1 MALSDDLIS
10 QFVKVTKDEV
20 EPKNET
26 TVYGKIVNYEGSMY
40 VQLDGSDLLT
50 PISSTADVK
59 PDERVTV
66 MIKDH
71 TATVYGNVS
80 SPSASSKS
88 VEEIGARITEAEIL
102 IADKVSTVYFDAQ
115 VARIDSL
122 TTDNANIKERLTAS
136 EADIDT
142 LEADNAT
149 INQTLTAHR
158 ADIDDLDAHKLSAT
172 DASITYATIESLN
185 ATNATVHNL
194 QADYGDFKSLSTDKF
209 TATEADI
216 KDLKANKLS
225 AADIQ
230 GQFATIDFANIGK
243 AAVENFF
250 SKSGMISDLVVG
262 EGTVTGKLV
271 GVTIIGDLIEG
282 GTVKADKLV
291 IKGTDGLYY
300 KLNTDGVK
308 TETEQTEYNSIN
320 GSVILAKSITATK
333 IDVKDLVAFGATI
346 GGFHITD
353 DAIYS
358 GVKETLTNTI
368 AGLYFNKDGQIVI
381 GDANNYV
388 KYYKGDGDKHT
399 LEISADSILIGSE
412 KKSIETMV
420 DGLDTRVT
428 NAETSIQENSNAIE
442 LKATMTEVSELVEDN
457 NSTINENI
465 ANQGAS
471 ITDSCKSMISEALTT
486 YTQTGDFE
494 AFRKTTEASLKLLSD
509 QMKLQFTE
517 EQEQLE
523 SINNSLQN
531 QLNTITKYFT
541 FDVNGLTI
549 GQVESPYKVIIDND
563 RYSMTVNDV
572 EVMWIANGKV
582 YTPEIEVT
590 SSFKLLDYL
599 ISKDSSG
606 NVNCEYVGGD

>member
-136 EADIDT
+136 EADIDA
-142 LEADNAT
+142 LEADNVT

-209 TATEADI
+209 TTTEADI

-243 AAVENFF
+243 AAIENFF
-250 SKSGMISDLVVG
+250 SKSGMINDLVVG

-308 TETEQTEYNSIN
+308 TEAEQTEYNSIN

-358 GVKETLTNTI
+358 GVKETLTNTT

-381 GDANNYV
+381 GDASNYV
-388 KYYKGDGDKHT
+388 KYYKNDGDKYT
-399 LEISADSILIGSE
+399 LEISADSILLGSE

>member
-142 LEADNAT
+142 LEADNVT

-243 AAVENFF
+243 AAIENFF
-250 SKSGMISDLVVG
+250 SKSGMINDLVVG

-358 GVKETLTNTI
+358 GVKETLTNTT

-381 GDANNYV
+381 GDASNYV
-388 KYYKGDGDKHT
+388 KYYKNDGNKYT
-399 LEISADSILIGSE
+399 LEISADSILLGSE

>member
-142 LEADNAT
+142 LEADNVT

-194 QADYGDFKSLSTDKF
+194 QSDYGDFKSLSTDKF

-243 AAVENFF
+243 AAIENFF

-358 GVKETLTNTI
+358 GVKETLTNTT
-368 AGLYFNKDGQIVI
+368 ACLYFNKDGQIVI
-381 GDANNYV
+381 GDASNYV
-388 KYYKGDGDKHT
+388 KYYKNDGNKYT
-399 LEISADSILIGSE
+399 LEISADSILLGSE

-428 NAETSIQENSNAIE
+428 NAETSIEENSNAIE

>member
-142 LEADNAT
+142 LEADNVT

-243 AAVENFF
+243 AAIENFF

-358 GVKETLTNTI
+358 GVKETLTNTT

-381 GDANNYV
+381 GDASNYV
-388 KYYKGDGDKHT
+388 KYYKNDGNKYT
-399 LEISADSILIGSE
+399 LEISADSILLGSE
-412 KKSIETMV
+412 KKSVETMV

>member
-142 LEADNAT
+142 LEADNVT

-216 KDLKANKLS
+216 KDLQANKLS

-243 AAVENFF
+243 AAIENFF

-308 TETEQTEYNSIN
+308 TEAEQTEYNSIN

-358 GVKETLTNTI
+358 GVKETLTNTT

-381 GDANNYV
+381 GDASNYV
-388 KYYKGDGDKHT
+388 KYYKNDGDKYT
-399 LEISADSILIGSE
+399 LEISADSILLGSE

-420 DGLDTRVT
+420 DGLDTRIT
-428 NAETSIQENSNAIE
+428 SAETSIQENSNAIE

>member
-225 AADIQ
+225 AEDIQ

-291 IKGTDGLYY
+291 IKGNDGLYY

-358 GVKETLTNTI
+358 GVKETLSNTT

-381 GDANNYV
+381 GDASNYV
-388 KYYKGDGDKHT
+388 KYYKNDGNKYT
-399 LEISADSILIGSE
+399 LEISADSILLGSE
-412 KKSIETMV
+412 KKSVETMV

>member
-88 VEEIGARITEAEIL
+88 VEKIGARITEAEIL
-102 IADKVSTVYFDAQ
+102 ISDKVSTVYFDAQ

-136 EADIDT
+136 EADIDK
-142 LEADNAT
+142 LEADNVT

-172 DASITYATIESLN
+172 DASITYATIESLD

-216 KDLKANKLS
+216 KDLQANKLS

-271 GVTIIGDLIEG
+271 GVTIVGDLIEG

-358 GVKETLTNTI
+358 GVKETLTNTT

-381 GDANNYV
+381 GDASNYV
-388 KYYKGDGDKHT
+388 KYYKGDGNKYT
-399 LEISADSILIGSE
+399 LEISADSILLGSE
-412 KKSIETMV
+412 KKSVETMV
-420 DGLDTRVT
+420 DGLNTRVT

-509 QMKLQFTE
+509 QMRLQFTE

>member
-142 LEADNAT
+142 LEADNVT

-243 AAVENFF
+243 AAIENFF

-358 GVKETLTNTI
+358 GVKETLSNTT

-381 GDANNYV
+381 GDASNYV
-388 KYYKGDGDKHT
+388 KYYKNDGNKYT
-399 LEISADSILIGSE
+399 LEISADSILLGSE

>member
-122 TTDNANIKERLTAS
+122 TTDNANIKGRLTAS
-136 EADIDT
+136 EADIDK

-225 AADIQ
+225 AEDIQ

-243 AAVENFF
+243 AAIENFF

-358 GVKETLTNTI
+358 GVKETLNNTTV
-368 AGLYFNKDGQIVI
+368 GLYFNKDGQIVI
-381 GDANNYV
+381 GDASNYI
-388 KYYKGDGDKHT
+388 KYYKGDDNKHT
-399 LEISADSILIGSE
+399 LEISADSILLGSE

-428 NAETSIQENSNAIE
+428 SAETSIQENSNAIE

-599 ISKDSSG
+599 ISKDSSE

>member
-136 EADIDT
+136 EADIDK
-142 LEADNAT
+142 LEADNVT

-216 KDLKANKLS
+216 KDLQANKLS

-243 AAVENFF
+243 AAIENFF

-291 IKGTDGLYY
+291 IKGADGLYY

-308 TETEQTEYNSIN
+308 TEAEQTEYNSIN

-358 GVKETLTNTI
+358 GVKETLTNTT

-381 GDANNYV
+381 GDASNYV
-388 KYYKGDGDKHT
+388 KYYKNDGDKYT
-399 LEISADSILIGSE
+399 LEISADSILLGSE

-428 NAETSIQENSNAIE
+428 SAETSIQENSNAIE

-509 QMKLQFTE
+509 QMKLKFTE

>member
-136 EADIDT
+136 EADIDR
-142 LEADNAT
+142 LEADNVT

-216 KDLKANKLS
+216 KDLQANKLS

-243 AAVENFF
+243 AAIENFF

-346 GGFHITD
+346 GGFHITG

-358 GVKETLTNTI
+358 GVKETLSNTT

-381 GDANNYV
+381 GDASNYV
-388 KYYKGDGDKHT
+388 KYYKNDGDKYT
-399 LEISADSILIGSE
+399 LEISADSILLGSE
-412 KKSIETMV
+412 KKSVETMV

>member
-26 TVYGKIVNYEGSMY
+26 TVYGKIVDYEGSMY

-142 LEADNAT
+142 LEADNVT

-243 AAVENFF
+243 AAIENFF

-358 GVKETLTNTI
+358 GVKETLTNTT

-381 GDANNYV
+381 GDASNYV
-388 KYYKGDGDKHT
+388 KYYKNDGNKYT
-399 LEISADSILIGSE
+399 LEISADSILLGSE

-428 NAETSIQENSNAIE
+428 NAETSIEENSNAIE

>member
-185 ATNATVHNL
+185 ATNTTVHNL
-194 QADYGDFKSLSTDKF
+194 QADYGDFKVLSTDKF

-225 AADIQ
+225 AEDIQ

-243 AAVENFF
+243 AAIENFF

-320 GSVILAKSITATK
+320 GSVILSKSITATK

-358 GVKETLTNTI
+358 GVKETLTNTT

-381 GDANNYV
+381 GDASNYV
-388 KYYKGDGDKHT
+388 KYYKNDGNKYT
-399 LEISADSILIGSE
+399 LEISADSILLGSE
-412 KKSIETMV
+412 KKSVETMV

-523 SINNSLQN
+523 SISNSLQN

-606 NVNCEYVGGD
+606 NVNFEYVGGD

>member
-225 AADIQ
+225 AEDIQ

-243 AAVENFF
+243 AAIENFF

-291 IKGTDGLYY
+291 IKGNDGLYY

-358 GVKETLTNTI
+358 GVKETLTNTT

-381 GDANNYV
+381 GDASNYV
-388 KYYKGDGDKHT
+388 KYYKNDGDKYT
-399 LEISADSILIGSE
+399 LEISADSILLGSE

>member
-136 EADIDT
+136 EADIDN
-142 LEADNAT
+142 LEADNVT

-194 QADYGDFKSLSTDKF
+194 QADYGDFKVLSTDKF

-216 KDLKANKLS
+216 KDLQANKLS

-243 AAVENFF
+243 AAIENFF

-291 IKGTDGLYY
+291 VKGTDGLYY

-358 GVKETLTNTI
+358 GVKETLSNTT

-381 GDANNYV
+381 GDASNYV
-388 KYYKGDGDKHT
+388 KYYKNDGNKYT
-399 LEISADSILIGSE
+399 LEISADSILLGSE

-582 YTPEIEVT
+582 YTPEIEIT

>member
-142 LEADNAT
+142 LEADNVT

-158 ADIDDLDAHKLSAT
+158 ADIDDLNAHKLSAT

-216 KDLKANKLS
+216 KDLQANKLS

-243 AAVENFF
+243 AAIENFF

-291 IKGTDGLYY
+291 VKGTDGLYY

-358 GVKETLTNTI
+358 GVKETLSNTT

-381 GDANNYV
+381 GDASNYI
-388 KYYKGDGDKHT
+388 KYYKGDDNKHT
-399 LEISADSILIGSE
+399 LEISADSILLGSE

>member
-136 EADIDT
+136 EADIDN
-142 LEADNAT
+142 LEADNVT

-216 KDLKANKLS
+216 KDLQANKLS

-243 AAVENFF
+243 AAIENFF

-358 GVKETLTNTI
+358 GVKETLTNTT

-381 GDANNYV
+381 GDASNYV
-388 KYYKGDGDKHT
+388 KYYKNDGDKYT
-399 LEISADSILIGSE
+399 LEISADSILLGSE
-412 KKSIETMV
+412 KKSVETMV

-549 GQVESPYKVIIDND
+549 GQAESPYKVIIDND

>member
-142 LEADNAT
+142 LEADNVT

-158 ADIDDLDAHKLSAT
+158 ADIDDLNAHKLSAT

-243 AAVENFF
+243 AAIENFF

-291 IKGTDGLYY
+291 IKGNDGLYY

-358 GVKETLTNTI
+358 GVKETLSNTT

-381 GDANNYV
+381 GDASNYV
-388 KYYKGDGDKHT
+388 KYYKNDGNKYT
-399 LEISADSILIGSE
+399 LEISADSILLGSE
-412 KKSIETMV
+412 KKSVETMV

>member
-142 LEADNAT
+142 LEADNVT

-158 ADIDDLDAHKLSAT
+158 ADIDDLEAHKLSAT

-185 ATNATVHNL
+185 ATNTTVHNL

-243 AAVENFF
+243 AAIENFF

-358 GVKETLTNTI
+358 GVKETLTNTT

-381 GDANNYV
+381 GDASNYV
-388 KYYKGDGDKHT
+388 KYYKNDGNKYT
-399 LEISADSILIGSE
+399 LEISADSILLGSE
-412 KKSIETMV
+412 KKSVETMV

>member
-142 LEADNAT
+142 LEADNVT

-185 ATNATVHNL
+185 ATNSTVHNL
-194 QADYGDFKSLSTDKF
+194 QADYGDFKSLSADKF

-291 IKGTDGLYY
+291 IKGNDGLYY

-358 GVKETLTNTI
+358 GVKETLTNTT
-368 AGLYFNKDGQIVI
+368 AGLYFSKDGQIVI

-388 KYYKGDGDKHT
+388 KYYKGAGDKHT
-399 LEISADSILIGSE
+399 LEISADSILLGSE
-412 KKSIETMV
+412 KKSVETMV

>member
-136 EADIDT
+136 EADIDN
-142 LEADNAT
+142 LEADNVT

-225 AADIQ
+225 AEDIQ

-243 AAVENFF
+243 AAIENFF

-358 GVKETLTNTI
+358 GVKETLNNTTV
-368 AGLYFNKDGQIVI
+368 GLYFNKDGQIVI
-381 GDANNYV
+381 GDASNYV
-388 KYYKGDGDKHT
+388 KYYKNDGNKYT
-399 LEISADSILIGSE
+399 LEISADSILLGSE

-428 NAETSIQENSNAIE
+428 NAETSIEENSNAIE

-471 ITDSCKSMISEALTT
+471 ITDSCKSMISEALAT

>member
-185 ATNATVHNL
+185 ATNTTVHNL
-194 QADYGDFKSLSTDKF
+194 QADYGDFKVLSTDKF
-209 TATEADI
+209 AATEADI

-358 GVKETLTNTI
+358 GVKETLTNTT

-381 GDANNYV
+381 GDASNYV
-388 KYYKGDGDKHT
+388 KYYKNDGNKYT
-399 LEISADSILIGSE
+399 LEISADSILLGSE
-412 KKSIETMV
+412 KKSVETMV

-465 ANQGAS
+465 SNQGAS

-582 YTPEIEVT
+582 YTPQIEVT

>member
-142 LEADNAT
+142 LEADNVT

-172 DASITYATIESLN
+172 DANITYATIESLN

-308 TETEQTEYNSIN
+308 TESEQTEYNSIN

-358 GVKETLTNTI
+358 GVKETLTNTT

-381 GDANNYV
+381 GDASNYV
-388 KYYKGDGDKHT
+388 KYYKNDGDKYT
-399 LEISADSILIGSE
+399 LEISADSILLGSE

-582 YTPEIEVT
+582 YTPEIEIT

>member
-122 TTDNANIKERLTAS
+122 TTDNVNIKERLTAS

-142 LEADNAT
+142 LEADNVT

-243 AAVENFF
+243 AAIENFF

-308 TETEQTEYNSIN
+308 METEQTEYNSIN

-358 GVKETLTNTI
+358 GVKETLTNTT

-381 GDANNYV
+381 GDASNYV
-388 KYYKGDGDKHT
+388 KYYKNDGDKYT
-399 LEISADSILIGSE
+399 LEISADSILLGSE

>member
-333 IDVKDLVAFGATI
+333 VDVKDLVAFGATI

-358 GVKETLTNTI
+358 GVKETLTNTT

-381 GDANNYV
+381 GDASNYV
-388 KYYKGDGDKHT
+388 KYYKNDGNKHT
-399 LEISADSILIGSE
+399 LEISADSILLGSE
-412 KKSIETMV
+412 KKSVETMV

>member
-243 AAVENFF
+243 AAIENFF
-250 SKSGMISDLVVG
+250 SKSGMINDLVVG

-358 GVKETLTNTI
+358 GVKETLTNTT

-381 GDANNYV
+381 GDASNYV
-388 KYYKGDGDKHT
+388 KYYKNDGNKYT
-399 LEISADSILIGSE
+399 LEISADSILLGSE
-412 KKSIETMV
+412 KKSVETMV

>member
-142 LEADNAT
+142 LEADNVT

-194 QADYGDFKSLSTDKF
+194 QSDYGDFKSLSTDKF

-243 AAVENFF
+243 AAIENFF

-358 GVKETLTNTI
+358 GVKETLTNTT

-381 GDANNYV
+381 GDASNYV
-388 KYYKGDGDKHT
+388 KYYKNDGNKYT
-399 LEISADSILIGSE
+399 LEISADSILLGSE

-428 NAETSIQENSNAIE
+428 NAETSIEENSNAIE

>member
-142 LEADNAT
+142 LEADNVT

-225 AADIQ
+225 AEDIQ

-243 AAVENFF
+243 AAIENFF

-358 GVKETLTNTI
+358 GVKETLTNTT

-381 GDANNYV
+381 GDASNYV
-388 KYYKGDGDKHT
+388 KYYKNDGDKYT
-399 LEISADSILIGSE
+399 LEISADSILLGSE
-412 KKSIETMV
+412 KKSVETMV

>member
-142 LEADNAT
+142 LEADNVT

-194 QADYGDFKSLSTDKF
+194 QSDYGDFKSLSTDKF

-243 AAVENFF
+243 AAIENFF
-250 SKSGMISDLVVG
+250 SKSGMINDLVVG

-358 GVKETLTNTI
+358 GVKETLTNTT

-381 GDANNYV
+381 GDASNYV
-388 KYYKGDGDKHT
+388 KYYKNDGNKYT
-399 LEISADSILIGSE
+399 LEISADSILLGSE

>member
-71 TATVYGNVS
+71 AATVYGNVS

-142 LEADNAT
+142 LEADNVT

-158 ADIDDLDAHKLSAT
+158 AGIDDLDAHKLSAT

-194 QADYGDFKSLSTDKF
+194 QSDYGDFKSLSTDKF

-243 AAVENFF
+243 AAIENFF

-358 GVKETLTNTI
+358 GVKETLTNTT

-381 GDANNYV
+381 GDASNYV
-388 KYYKGDGDKHT
+388 KYYKNDGNKYT
-399 LEISADSILIGSE
+399 LEISADSILLGSE

-428 NAETSIQENSNAIE
+428 NAETSIEENSNAIE

>member
-122 TTDNANIKERLTAS
+122 TTDNATIKERLTAS
-136 EADIDT
+136 EADIDN
-142 LEADNAT
+142 LEADNVT

-271 GVTIIGDLIEG
+271 GVTIVGDLIEG

-358 GVKETLTNTI
+358 GVKETLTNTT

-381 GDANNYV
+381 GDASNYV
-388 KYYKGDGDKHT
+388 KYYKNDGDKYT
-399 LEISADSILIGSE
+399 LEISADSILLGSE

>member
-142 LEADNAT
+142 LEADNVT

-158 ADIDDLDAHKLSAT
+158 ADIDDLNAHKLSAT

-243 AAVENFF
+243 AAIENFF

-291 IKGTDGLYY
+291 IKGNDGLYY

-358 GVKETLTNTI
+358 GVKETLTNTT

-381 GDANNYV
+381 GDASNYV
-388 KYYKGDGDKHT
+388 KYYKNDGDKYT
-399 LEISADSILIGSE
+399 LEISADSILLGSE